1 MINKNE
7 FIIEFNGKN
16 LSLEKDGFKCYFF
29 ELINRCN
36 AISNGVIRF
45 FSSQDR
51 NIDVSLINSGH
62 SFIGAKA
69 VVKYGESQFSS
80 EILFAGYVSSVSSSN
95 DSGAP
100 CVEFMLSSPEFWML
114 SGRNIIPWDE
124 PKTYA
129 NILDEIFSKYNPKLG
144 NYSIDFSYDL
154 PSCLMLLHDSEEND
168 YDYIKRIASQTGSL
182 FYSVDGGVM
191 FKPISPIETYGIAF
205 NGELGDYV
213 KDIKLTSNV
222 VGISKAVSMSYV
234 KDDDY
239 ENIVTISETLS
250 GQIGNGS
257 TVDSITSNI
266 DESNSLNFIEMNI
279 DSDKSAKYLAQAK
292 QKRRSL
298 NFIKCEITCDITPKF
313 KVGSAVVLSNFD
325 SIIDNKYI
333 LTSISHKFENTE
345 EGAQLTSKMTL
356 NSDSIKIKPSW

>member
-1 MINKNE
+1 
-7 FIIEFNGKN
+7 
-16 LSLEKDGFKCYFF
+16 
-29 ELINRCN
+29 
-36 AISNGVIRF
+36 
-45 FSSQDR
+45 
-51 NIDVSLINSGH
+51 
-62 SFIGAKA
+62 
-69 VVKYGESQFSS
+69 
-80 EILFAGYVSSVSSSN
+80 
-95 DSGAP
+95 
-100 CVEFMLSSPEFWML
+100 MLSSPEFWML

-266 DESNSLNFIEMNI
+266 DESNSLNFI
-279 DSDKSAKYLAQAK
+279 
-292 QKRRSL
+292 
-298 NFIKCEITCDITPKF
+298 KCEITCDITPKF